1 MGNHIK
7 QIYVSL
13 QLCENEIKILVG
25 EYFNTRFNIIRSE
38 KYPTSSISDFKITN
52 REELIKDIRNAVKD
66 CSDKIGSQIEQVI
79 LVLPAY
85 NFKRYP
91 LHSNVIPENGI
102 VRREDIA
109 RAVSNS
115 LKANRDAGV
124 MIVNPVIVKYTV
136 NGISTRRLPE
146 KEVCEEL
153 TVDIDLLC
161 ADIEMCYEFV
171 SVIEESG
178 IKVLDIT
185 LNNYAIAKEAAL
197 LEESLNRNIV
207 ILDVEKSCTYL
218 TLLSK
223 GKLVSTEV
231 VFDGL
236 NSLINR
242 VYRNLN
248 MPYNDICKLVKYC
261 VNYSS
266 EYPDDTIYAWSDQGT
281 TKTITTAQLNETV
294 EEPLRALS
302 DKLLTMCRP
311 IIESGAMIVLTG
323 EGEKMKELANILKEG
338 CNGQLKTYCPDTIG
352 VRDPSLT
359 ALYGAFFVYRDKVL
373 LNNLDVNCIDLLA
386 YDSLIDQRQLD
397 SEGETITSK
406 IRNLF
411 KQYIG

>member
-1 MGNHIK
+1 
-7 QIYVSL
+7 
-13 QLCENEIKILVG
+13 
-25 EYFNTRFNIIRSE
+25 
-38 KYPTSSISDFKITN
+38 
-52 REELIKDIRNAVKD
+52 
-66 CSDKIGSQIEQVI
+66 
-79 LVLPAY
+79 
-85 NFKRYP
+85 
-91 LHSNVIPENGI
+91 
-102 VRREDIA
+102 
-109 RAVSNS
+109 
-115 LKANRDAGV
+115 
-124 MIVNPVIVKYTV
+124 
-136 NGISTRRLPE
+136 
-146 KEVCEEL
+146 
-153 TVDIDLLC
+153 
-161 ADIEMCYEFV
+161 EMCYEYV

-207 ILDVEKSCTYL
+207 ILDIEKSCTYL

-223 GKLVSTEV
+223 GKLVSAEV

-266 EYPDDTIYAWSDQGT
+266 EYTDDTIYAWSDQGT

-294 EEPLRALS
+294 EEPLKALS
-302 DKLLTMCRP
+302 EKLLTMCKP

-323 EGEKMKELANILKEG
+323 EGEKMNELANALKDG
-338 CNGQLKTYCPDTIG
+338 CNGQLKTYYPDTIG